1 MATAAQINANRL
13 NSQKSTGPRT
23 AEGKATSSQNA
34 FKSGIDAHSQI
45 CPGDNP
51 AELLQLQSDYFAQF
65 NPRTAEERFH
75 VDSLIRNEWTLR
87 RLFRTE
93 AQMFEA
99 VANQDSTSKATPL
112 GSAFLDHTPAFMRLQ
127 RRITLCEKS
136 HQASLAALRQIQ
148 QDRQNPAATADP
160 FAALFNH
167 PDATPQPPDF
177 PTPSD
182 EIGFVPKDSKSENLA
197 LRL

>member
-13 NSQKSTGPRT
+13 NAQKSTGPRT

-34 FKSGIDAHSQI
+34 FKSGIDAQSQI
-45 CPGDNP
+45 APGDNP
-51 AELLQLQSDYFAQF
+51 ADLLQLQSDYFAQF
-65 NPRTAEERFH
+65 NPRTPEERFH

-87 RLFRTE
+87 RLFRVE
-93 AQMFEA
+93 AQMWEA
-99 VANQDSTSKATPL
+99 AADKATDKDTAL
-112 GSAFLDHTPAFMRLQ
+112 GTAFLELTPAFMRLQ

-136 HQASLAALRQIQ
+136 HQSSLAALRQLQ
-148 QDRQNPAATADP
+148 QDRAAAQADP

-167 PDATPQPPDF
+167 PAAAPQPPDF

-182 EIGFVPKDSKSENLA
+182 DIGFVPKNSKSDNLA

>member
-13 NSQKSTGPRT
+13 NAQKSTGPRT

-34 FKSGIDAHSQI
+34 FKSGIDAQSQI
-45 CPGDNP
+45 APGDNP
-51 AELLQLQSDYFAQF
+51 ADLLQLQSDYFAQF
-65 NPRTAEERFH
+65 KPQTPEERFH

-87 RLFRTE
+87 RLFRVE
-93 AQMFEA
+93 AQMWEA
-99 VANQDSTSKATPL
+99 AADKATDKETAL
-112 GSAFLDHTPAFMRLQ
+112 GTAFLELTPAFMRLQ

-136 HQASLAALRQIQ
+136 HQASLAALRQLR
-148 QDRQNPAATADP
+148 QDRAATADP

-167 PDATPQPPDF
+167 SAAAPQPLDF

-182 EIGFVPKDSKSENLA
+182 EIGFVPHNPESTHAARSL
-197 LRL
+197 